1 VVQRVEERGERRQ
14 TRTRGKS
21 CSFFLKGVFEEKTNK
36 RDELE
41 EDGRSEYQSDNA
53 YMKNILLN

>member
-1 VVQRVEERGERRQ
+1 MNDVKRGREENHV
-14 TRTRGKS
+14 
-21 CSFFLKGVFEEKTNK
+21 CSFFFKGVFEEKTNK
-36 RDELE
+36 RDEIE

>member
-1 VVQRVEERGERRQ
+1 M
-14 TRTRGKS
+14 
-21 CSFFLKGVFEEKTNK
+21 CSFFFKGVFEEKTNK

>member
-1 VVQRVEERGERRQ
+1 VNDVKRGREENHVL
-14 TRTRGKS
+14 
-21 CSFFLKGVFEEKTNK
+21 FFKGVFKEKTNK